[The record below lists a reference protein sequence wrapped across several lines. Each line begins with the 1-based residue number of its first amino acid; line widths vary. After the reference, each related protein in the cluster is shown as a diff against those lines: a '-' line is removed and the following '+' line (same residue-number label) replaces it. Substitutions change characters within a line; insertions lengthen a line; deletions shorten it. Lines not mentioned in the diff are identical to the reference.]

1 MAWAPVTAALPRET
15 AIAVGSRR
23 HRRRLHVSVKL
34 GEIERRLVAYGDDAG
49 LVVVIR
55 TGMTAALHFHGLG
68 GHRSPVIM

>member
-23 HRRRLHVSVKL
+23 HRRRLYVAVEL
-34 GEIERRLVAYGDDAG
+34 GKIERRLVAYGDDAG

-68 GHRSPVIM
+68 RHRSPVIM